1 MRHRSLV
8 VTLSCIGASL
18 GASLGALLVAVPCF
32 AYTPPETNPR
42 IVVETPQGK
51 IVVALAPENAPKHVE
66 QFMIALAAGDF
77 EGGNVVRVAPNF
89 YAQVVGKVG
98 TARLAGQ
105 PVEHLK
111 VGNLRGALSVYDS
124 GKPGEPP
131 TLMFVLTKSPQ
142 LDPDY
147 TPIGFVETG
156 KSVLKAIAAT
166 PTVGDQQPSTP
177 ITLSNIH
184 IATREERARLRQ
196 AEVTTTSDSGTSLLA
211 AVFIVASAAFA
222 AALIAAYHDRL
233 GKQRA
238 KSLSLIVILV
248 TFFAGWVALGGS
260 KGGSGL
266 VGVVLFGGSI
276 AMFRLMGKFER
287 PASKDLPVG
296 AQPVQLAD
304 GEQDPQTGV
313 DQPED
318 HLEIPLGQGDAAAG
332 RPGHAGRG
340 IRVGVQEDGRRE
352 RRFTESVARDR
363 VEVGADDSGVFV
375 DIADADQPL
384 IG

>member
-8 VTLSCIGASL
+8 VTLSCL

-42 IVVETPQGK
+42 IVVQTPQGK

-77 EGGNVVRVAPNF
+77 EGANVVRVAPKF
-89 YAQVVGKVG
+89 YAQVVGKAG
-98 TARLAGQ
+98 AAQLAGL
-105 PVEHLK
+105 PVEQLK

-124 GKPGEPP
+124 GKPGDIP

-142 LDPDY
+142 LDADY
-147 TPIGFVETG
+147 TPIGFVESG

-166 PTVGDQQPSTP
+166 ATVGDQQPSTP

-196 AEVTTTSDSGTSLLA
+196 AEVTTTSDTATSLLA

-238 KSLSLIVILV
+238 KSLSLIVIFA
-248 TFFAGWVALGGS
+248 TFFAVWVALGGS

-287 PASKDLPVG
+287 PAPKELPVG
-296 AQPVQLAD
+296 AQPGQLAD
-304 GEQDPQTGV
+304 REQDPQTGV

-318 HLEIPLGQGDAAAG
+318 HLEIALGQGDAAAG
-332 RPGHAGRG
+332 RPGRAGRG
-340 IRVGVQEDGRRE
+340 IRVAVQENGGRE
-352 RRFTESVARDR
+352 RRLTGSVARDR
-363 VEVGADDSGVFV
+363 VEVGADDSGMFV

>member
-8 VTLSCIGASL
+8 VTLSCI

-51 IVVALAPENAPKHVE
+51 IVIALAPENAPKHVE

-77 EGGNVVRVAPNF
+77 EGANVVRVAPKF
-89 YAQVVGKVG
+89 YAQVVGKAG
-98 TARLAGQ
+98 TAQLAGL

-124 GKPGEPP
+124 GKPGDVP

-142 LDPDY
+142 LDADY
-147 TPIGFVETG
+147 TPIGFVEAG

-166 PTVGDQQPSTP
+166 PTVGDQQPSTA

-211 AVFIVASAAFA
+211 AVFIAASAAFA
-222 AALIAAYHDRL
+222 AALIAAHHDRL
-233 GKQRA
+233 GNQRA

-260 KGGSGL
+260 KHGSGL
-266 VGVVLFGGSI
+266 VGVLLFGGSI
-276 AMFRLMGKFER
+276 GMFRLMGKFER
-287 PASKDLPVG
+287 PAPKELGVG
-296 AQPVQLAD
+296 SQPGQLAD
-304 GEQDPQTGV
+304 GEQDPKIWV

-318 HLEIPLGQGDAAAG
+318 DLEILFGQGHAAAG
-332 RPGHAGRG
+332 RPGEAIRG
-340 IRVGVQEDGRRE
+340 IRVAVQEDGRGQ
-352 RRFTESVARDR
+352 RRLTESVARDR
-363 VEVGADDSGVFV
+363 VEVGADDCGVLV